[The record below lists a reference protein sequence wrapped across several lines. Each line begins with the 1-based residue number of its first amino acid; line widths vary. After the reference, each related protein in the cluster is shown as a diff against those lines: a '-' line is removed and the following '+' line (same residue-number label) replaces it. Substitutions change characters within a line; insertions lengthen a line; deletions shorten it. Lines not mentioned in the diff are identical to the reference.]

1 MEKNMSNS
9 ENADMHQVQDQSEK
23 QTSETVANVSVGLSA
38 AYADA
43 IADAIRDADPD
54 LESVLPLQPKLRRG
68 KYQRVI
74 NKDKNRPVTF
84 YNANTENNVI
94 FLTRISK
101 SEGEGATIYFKN
113 VAAVF
118 GAEVFTAPDRT
129 QVEIIMSNGQSLY
142 GYILVPA
149 VNSKAAAKFYLPKGN
164 MPDGIELPTL
174 GYNLP
179 VVVSKLIV
187 G

>member
-1 MEKNMSNS
+1 MSTI
-9 ENADMHQVQDQSEK
+9 ENADMHEVQNQSDT
-23 QTSETVANVSVGLSA
+23 QTSVKVANVSVGLSA

-68 KYQRVI
+68 KYQRVF
-74 NKDKNRPVTF
+74 NLDKNRPVTL
-84 YNANTENNVI
+84 YNANAENNVI

-101 SEGEGATIYFKN
+101 SEGEGGTVYFKN

-118 GAEVFTAPDRT
+118 GSEVFSAPDRT

-142 GYILVPA
+142 GYTLVPA
-149 VNSKAAAKFYLPKGN
+149 SDSKAGAKFYLPKGN
-164 MPDGIELPTL
+164 MPDGIVLPGL
-174 GYNLP
+174 GFNLP